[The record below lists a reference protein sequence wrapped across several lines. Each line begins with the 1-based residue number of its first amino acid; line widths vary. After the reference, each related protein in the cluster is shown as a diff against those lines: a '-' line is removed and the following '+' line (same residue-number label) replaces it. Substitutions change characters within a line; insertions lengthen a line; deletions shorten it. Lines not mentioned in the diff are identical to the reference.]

1 MQLKQAGYR
10 VEIDKSGERLGK
22 QIRTG
27 ELEKIPVLAVIG
39 KREVSSKTL
48 SIRTRQG
55 GDLGSITLADLLVKM
70 HTAILSKTN
79 L

>member
-1 MQLKQAGYR
+1 
-10 VEIDKSGERLGK
+10 
-22 QIRTG
+22 
-27 ELEKIPVLAVIG
+27 KIPVLAVIG

-55 GDLGSITLADLLVKM
+55 GDLGSMKLADLLEKM
-70 HTAILSKTN
+70 QTAILSKAN

>member
-1 MQLKQAGYR
+1 
-10 VEIDKSGERLGK
+10 
-22 QIRTG
+22 
-27 ELEKIPVLAVIG
+27 VIG

>member
-1 MQLKQAGYR
+1 
-10 VEIDKSGERLGK
+10 GK

-55 GDLGSITLADLLVKM
+55 GDLGSMTLADLLGKM
-70 HTAILSKTN
+70 QTAIADKTN